1 MKTVKEIKAELDLVN
16 ISEITPLLDTYRCDT
31 RSGVQSLIKDYEKKL
46 SKYNAEIQRIKNISR
61 YEDFLYSKGCKYIA
75 GIDEVGRGPLAG
87 PVVTCAVIL
96 PKDCI
101 IMGINDSKKLSEK
114 KREELCKEIK
124 QKALA
129 ISLAMS
135 NVNTIDTIN
144 ILQATLKAMQK
155 SVNNLSI
162 EPEHVLVD
170 AVRIP
175 DISMGQTD
183 IIKGD
188 ENSISIA
195 AASIV
200 AKVTR
205 DHMMEEFHQLYP
217 KYCFDKNKGY
227 GTPEHI
233 EAIKKHGLCPIH
245 RRTFVK
251 NIKIDSQQ

>member
-1 MKTVKEIKAELDLVN
+1 MKTIKEIKAELDLVN
-16 ISEITPLLDTYRCDT
+16 ISEISPLLEIYRCDT
-31 RSGVQSLIKDYEKKL
+31 RSGVQSLIQDYEKKL
-46 SKYNAEIQRIKNISR
+46 AKYNAEIQRIKNISR
-61 YEDFLYSKGCKYIA
+61 YEDFLYSKGYKYIA

-114 KREELCKEIK
+114 KREELCEEIK

-155 SVNNLSI
+155 SVNTLSI
-162 EPEHVLVD
+162 QPEHVLVD
-170 AVRIP
+170 AVKIP

-205 DHMMEEFHQLYP
+205 DHMMEEFHELYP
-217 KYCFDKNKGY
+217 EYYFDKNKGY
-227 GTPEHI
+227 GTAEHI
-233 EAIKKHGLCPIH
+233 EAIKKYGLCPIH